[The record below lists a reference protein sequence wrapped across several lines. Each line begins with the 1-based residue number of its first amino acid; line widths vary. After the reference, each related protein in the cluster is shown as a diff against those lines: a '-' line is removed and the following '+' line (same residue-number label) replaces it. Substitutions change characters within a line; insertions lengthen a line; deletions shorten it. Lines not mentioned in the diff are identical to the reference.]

1 MINKIINI
9 ANPIKYSSIQIVNTL
24 EQLISTKAKY
34 NLINQG
40 DLNWKID
47 VSQIS
52 NSIKNCKIDFNNDYL
67 KKVLEK
73 YYT

>member
-1 MINKIINI
+1 
-9 ANPIKYSSIQIVNTL
+9 
-24 EQLISTKAKY
+24 LISTKAKY